1 MLSTLARLGLLGTLV
16 GGSTIALVGGERAK
30 LYFESGKEAVLS
42 AIDEAQGMESKLRLI
57 RTQINSLDSEE
68 KRIKTD
74 AIRNNVEVDALRK
87 DIEKRESS
95 LARQAALLQKVSG
108 MLGDGSVQYVI
119 AGRAYDRSAIE
130 SDAAE
135 KLAIYNVQKET
146 LASLKET
153 LATKEKAVEIAATNV
168 SRAASLRTD
177 LRAQVALLE
186 AKLEKFRAKQ
196 DFAATVDEV
205 VDTDQ
210 IDSALTRAKAMIQD
224 FSKDL
229 EVKDRML
236 DEQLKVSKTD
246 KASGI
251 NYDSDGTAAQDI
263 AAKIRVAIGEAAPNA
278 AHANDAVSFS
288 VTVH

>member
-42 AIDEAQGMESKLRLI
+42 AIDEAQGMEAKLRLI
-57 RTQINSLDSEE
+57 RTQINSLDTEE

-87 DIEKRESS
+87 DIADRESL
-95 LARQAALLQKVSG
+95 LARQAAVLEKVSA
-108 MLGDGSVQYVI
+108 MLGDGSFQYVI
-119 AGRAYDRSAIE
+119 AGRSYDRQVVE

-135 KLAIYNVQKET
+135 KLAIFNVQKET

-153 LATKEKAVEIAATNV
+153 LATKEKALDIAASNV
-168 SRAASLRTD
+168 SRAGALRAD
-177 LRAQVALLE
+177 LRAQVTLLE
-186 AKLEKFRAKQ
+186 AKLEKYRAKQ
-196 DFAATVDEV
+196 DFAATVDDI
-205 VDTDQ
+205 VDTDE
-210 IDSALTRAKAMIQD
+210 IDSALTRAKSMIQD

-236 DEQLKVSKTD
+236 DEQLKNSKSE

-251 NYDSDGTAAQDI
+251 DYDANATSAQDI
-263 AAKIRVAIGEAAPNA
+263 AAKIKVAIGECSPASARGS
-278 AHANDAVSFS
+278 DAVSFS